1 MKRHHL
7 MVAAGV
13 PTDAHGALAGTPGD
27 PLQSAANENA
37 IQRPAASD
45 WSSKAMIG
53 RSRQTPTGRARGAP
67 GASGPRSR
75 GRSLR
80 RGMHTL
86 VLMGELDRVSAHTLE
101 AEIERL
107 CETGTGGI
115 TLDLRKLTY
124 IDATGVAVIAF
135 RSRLCRR
142 RGFEFALIRG
152 SWPVQRAFELA
163 GLIDVLPFVGADPGA
178 PPS

>member
-7 MVAAGV
+7 TTAAGV
-13 PTDAHGALAGTPGD
+13 RADEHRAPGGNAGG
-27 PLQSAANENA
+27 PLHTAANENT
-37 IQRPAASD
+37 IQRPAAGEA
-45 WSSKAMIG
+45 SSRPVIG
-53 RSRQTPTGRARGAP
+53 GSRQTPTGRARGAP
-67 GASGPRSR
+67 ASSGIRARGASPPA
-75 GRSLR
+75 
-80 RGMHTL
+80 GMHTL

-107 CETGTGGI
+107 CDRGTGGI
-115 TLDLRKLTY
+115 TLDLRKLSY

-163 GLIDVLPFVGADPGA
+163 GLIDVLPFVDADQAA
-178 PPS
+178 PS

>member
-7 MVAAGV
+7 MIAPGV
-13 PTDAHGALAGTPGD
+13 RTDDHGARAGAPGD
-27 PLQSAANENA
+27 PLHVAADEST
-37 IQRPAASD
+37 IQRPAGGE
-45 WSSKAMIG
+45 G
-53 RSRQTPTGRARGAP
+53 RSRPTIGGSRRTPTGRARGAP
-67 GASGPRSR
+67 VAPGIRARATSPSV
-75 GRSLR
+75 S
-80 RGMHTL
+80 MHTL
-86 VLMGELDRVSAHTLE
+86 VLSGELDRVSAHTLE

-107 CETGTGGI
+107 CDTGTGGI

-163 GLIDVLPFVGADPGA
+163 GLIDLLPFVDVVAGA
-178 PPS
+178 PSS